1 MSAAASAARLVIP
14 AALDTVVGGAEATIA
29 FPAGLPGFEDCRR
42 FVLLSS
48 DDASPFH
55 CLRGSDAGWPSFI
68 TVDPRVVL
76 PGYRTILNP
85 EDADRLHAAA
95 DAPLLWL
102 SLLTVDPAG
111 RVFANLRAPVVINP
125 TRMLGAQVLP
135 HDSLYSLR
143 HPLPT
148 E

>member
-1 MSAAASAARLVIP
+1 MSAGAPAARLAIP
-14 AALDTVVGGAEATIA
+14 DALENVVGGVDASIA

-48 DDASPFH
+48 DDGSPFY
-55 CLRGSDAGWPSFI
+55 CLREAEEGRPSFL

-76 PGYRTILNP
+76 PGYRTLLNA
-85 EDADRLHAAA
+85 EDESRLQAA
-95 DAPLLWL
+95 DAAPLLWL

-125 TRMLGAQVLP
+125 SRMLGAQVLP
-135 HDSLYSLR
+135 HDSIYSLR
-143 HPLPT
+143 HPLVM